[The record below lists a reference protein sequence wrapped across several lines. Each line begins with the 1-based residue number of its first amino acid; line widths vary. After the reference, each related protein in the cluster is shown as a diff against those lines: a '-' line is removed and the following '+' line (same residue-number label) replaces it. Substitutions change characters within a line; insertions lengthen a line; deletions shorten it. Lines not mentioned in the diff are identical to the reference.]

1 MNDFLDSLRADLLD
15 RRLRP
20 LLAFLGVAL
29 LGALAYAAFGG
40 SSSPSQPPASSPA
53 TARPTAPIAVSPANT
68 EGAQA
73 IAETTGG
80 TGAQSGGATRNPF
93 TPLPQPKATQTTSA
107 SSTSSSPASSSSPS
121 TSASSTAGPSTSGS
135 GSKSGAQTESSS
147 PSSSGAAP
155 AKPKPTPA
163 PAKPR
168 SVYEVAA
175 LFGAAPAGTP
185 IADAAL
191 KPYDKLALQQPLPS
205 AKQPLVVFRGV
216 VAGAKS
222 AAFTLV
228 GEAIIRGPGAC
239 RPSSAQCQVIDLQ
252 KGQTEELE
260 YVPLGGTPTTYLLH
274 IVGISSAKAGASAAH
289 AARVGESPAGL
300 KLLREAG
307 LQAMP
312 GLRYSRAKGVLVF
325 AARSASVARAA
336 VASLP
341 VLDSAPQ
348 ALSAST

>member
-1 MNDFLDSLRADLLD
+1 MNAFLDSLRADLLD

-20 LLAFLGVAL
+20 VLAVLGVAL
-29 LGALAYAAFGG
+29 LGAVAYAAFGG
-40 SSSPSQPPASSPA
+40 SSAPSQPPASSPA

-80 TGAQSGGATRNPF
+80 TGGQSGGATRNPF
-93 TPLPQPKATQTTSA
+93 TPLPQPNVARATPVTA
-107 SSTSSSPASSSSPS
+107 SGPASSSPS
-121 TSASSTAGPSTSGS
+121 TSASATAGPSTGSS
-135 GSKSGAQTESSS
+135 GSKAGAQTESSS
-147 PSSSGAAP
+147 PSSGGAAP
-155 AKPKPTPA
+155 AKPKPT

-191 KPYDKLALQQPLPS
+191 TPYDKLALQQPLPS

-289 AARVGESPAGL
+289 AARVDESQAGL

-312 GLRYSRAKGVLVF
+312 GLRYSRTKGVLVF
-325 AARSASVARAA
+325 AARTASVARAA
-336 VASLP
+336 VASPP